1 MNTKTRNLIIGIL
14 LFVLTAV
21 AGLTFMH
28 FAGRQ
33 QIEDVFEGSDITQ
46 NADEALLNKGKEKAP
61 LAKNAIWLK
70 ENGDV
75 SFQNKEKLE
84 NIAKKIDK
92 EAFTYIF
99 LSFENLLDSDG
110 KIIEDSLKKLEKV
123 SEVLKNK
130 DFKVYCE
137 LPSDCHISS
146 VSEIM
151 KHTDGMLIDAQDL
164 AVDKLNNK
172 LLKIK
177 AVCVTD
183 PKYKVFAKIDIDTDT
198 VKFNKKSVDGIYF
211 DVDENTDAQKLSYW
225 DKVLDVA
232 KTKMICGVDLEK
244 IMNKEKSPDSAL
256 AIVYSLKELKS
267 LSVRC
272 FNSYKAVIK
281 NYQNSFSAV
290 YEYITDGIVPE
301 LAFRRVQI
309 TGYNG
314 ETVKLGDFKKEIE
327 VYGSNMFPVY
337 IDGEKISLG
346 ETGSKKIELTLDENK
361 NSYIIEQCSKKIEY
375 KVDYTFEGE
384 LINFISPSDSFYAS
398 PKEKIKVVVIA
409 YSKAEI
415 TVKMGAK
422 RYDAK
427 PANSDKACY
436 TAFTANIKMPSSSE
450 EIEALG
456 QMKIIASYNGETVQT
471 DGSNVVAADNSSI
484 QENTQSTTHA
494 FVGNY
499 SPDLPDD
506 AYKYTAPVTTLPQTQ
521 PTTQNSYNQSY
532 NSYTGNQMCVVTYPY
547 ADTWPL
553 IENDDTYV
561 PHYTPLPYGT
571 IDYVTGQSQAYNED
585 DGEQVYFY
593 ELASGRKVKKSS
605 VQLIEKQN
613 LGANALSVVS
623 SQSSGGTLT
632 IKLKTNWKVPYDFYY
647 SPQSYYSAYGKAYN
661 ITSFTASAVQF
672 VFYHTSSVTG
682 NIDSSGSDV
691 ISSAAFTQKNDTVVL
706 TMPLR
711 ATGKYYGCSA
721 EYDANGYFTIT
732 VHNRPQTL
740 KGSLILLDPGHGGDD
755 PGSLGL
761 SGGVYE
767 SNVNYALAY
776 YTKLALEKR
785 GATVY
790 LTRGGN
796 VSLSLEDRKAMARSL
811 KPDFFLSIHCN
822 ASTNKSKIGTAVY
835 YYKPFSFSLAQNIY
849 NNLLSVF
856 KNNLYS
862 GQSSVYGS
870 LAGGTLYYP
879 FSVTRLEDCPS
890 VLIETGFITNDNE
903 CMKLINSSNQQLLA
917 EAIAKGVEGA
927 VSA

>member
-1 MNTKTRNLIIGIL
+1 MKTKTRNLIIGIL

-33 QIEDVFEGSDITQ
+33 QIENVFEGSDITQ

-61 LAKNAIWLK
+61 TAKNALWLK
-70 ENGDV
+70 ENSDV
-75 SFQNKEKLE
+75 SFDDEEKVE
-84 NIAKKIDK
+84 KAADKIDK

-99 LSFENLLDSDG
+99 LFFEKLLNSDG
-110 KIIEDSLKKLEKV
+110 KITDENIKKLKAV
-123 SEVLKNK
+123 SEILTNK
-130 DFKVYCE
+130 GFKVYC
-137 LPSDCHISS
+137 SVSADCHISA

-151 KHTDGMLIDAQDL
+151 KYTNGILIGGENL
-164 AVDKLNNK
+164 AVDKLNNT
-172 LLKIK
+172 LMKIK

-183 PKYKVFAKIDIDTDT
+183 TKYKVFAKIDINTDA

-211 DVDENTDAQKLSYW
+211 NVDKATDFDKLAYW

-244 IMNKEKSPDSAL
+244 IMNKEESPDSAL
-256 AIVYSLKELKS
+256 STVYSLKDLES
-267 LSVRC
+267 LGIRC
-272 FNSYKAVIK
+272 FNSYKAALK

-301 LAFRRVQI
+301 LAFREIQI
-309 TGYNG
+309 TGYSG
-314 ETVKLGDFKKEIE
+314 ETVKLGDFTKEIE
-327 VYGSNMFPVY
+327 IYGSNMFPVY
-337 IDGEKISLG
+337 VDGQKISLG
-346 ETGSKKIELTLDENK
+346 ETGSKKIELTLDEDK
-361 NSYIIEQCSKKIEY
+361 SSFIIEQCGKQIEY
-375 KVDYTFEGE
+375 KVEYTFEGE
-384 LINFISPSDSFYAS
+384 LINFVSPSGSFYAS
-398 PKEKIKVVVIA
+398 PKEKIKVTVIA

-422 RYDAK
+422 RYTAK

-436 TAFTANIKMPSSSE
+436 TAFTANIKMPSSRE

-456 QMKIIASYNGETVQT
+456 QMKIVASYNGESVQA
-471 DGSNVVAADNSSI
+471 DGSQVLCAEVNSS
-484 QENTQSTTHA
+484 EKDTQSTTHA

-506 AYKYTAPVTTLPQTQ
+506 AYKYTAPVTTLPQSQT
-521 PTTQNSYNQSY
+521 TTQNSYIQSY
-532 NSYTGNQMCVVTYPY
+532 NSYTGNQMCVVTASY

-553 IENDDTYV
+553 IDGDDTYV

-571 IDYVTGQSQAYNED
+571 IDYVTGQSEAYNED
-585 DGEQVYFY
+585 DGEKVYFY

-613 LGANALSVVS
+613 LGANTMSVVS

-632 IKLKTNWKVPYDFYY
+632 IKLKTDWKVPYDFYY
-647 SPQSYYSAYGKAYN
+647 SPQNYYTAYSKAYN
-661 ITSFTASAVQF
+661 VTSFTASSIQF
-672 VFYHTSSVTG
+672 VFYHTSALSGSV
-682 NIDSSGSDV
+682 DASGSDV
-691 ISSAAFTQKNDTVVL
+691 VSSAVFTQGTNTLSL

-711 ATGKYYGCSA
+711 ATGKYYGCSV
-721 EYDANGYFTIT
+721 EYDQNGYLTIT
-732 VHNRPQTL
+732 IHNKLQTL
-740 KGSLILLDPGHGGDD
+740 KGSVILLDPGHGGDD
-755 PGSLGL
+755 PGALGL

-796 VSLSLEDRKAMARSL
+796 TSVSLEERKAMARSL
-811 KPDFFLSIHCN
+811 KPDLFLSIHCN

-835 YYKPFSFSLAQNIY
+835 YYKPFSFNLAQNIY
-849 NNLLSVF
+849 SNLLSVF
-856 KNNLYS
+856 KNNLYA

-903 CMKLINSSNQQLLA
+903 CMKLIDSSNQQLLA
-917 EAIAKGVEGA
+917 EAIAKGVESA
-927 VSA
+927 VNA